1 MSVPLVDDISNKRA
15 FHFVEFRK
23 LWYAGWMWY
32 QARMMEIITTSW
44 LVLEITGSPWYVAIV
59 ALFRTLP
66 MGLFGLIS
74 GAISDRFN
82 RKNIMQ
88 VIQIVN
94 IVSLSFL
101 IGLVYFE
108 IHNLILI
115 SILVMT
121 LGFGWSLDFPARR
134 SSTADIVGSKN
145 VSNAMFVDMAALTG
159 SSVLGPLWSG
169 LLINWKGALSAYI
182 FILILDL
189 VGTIILQFIHI
200 PNPDKK
206 VEKFK
211 DLFISTK
218 NTAVYMFK
226 NPITR
231 LVITVTVI
239 ANVLFFPFMP
249 MVPVF
254 AETILFVNPV
264 LMGLLGASFGL
275 GNVIGSTYLGTFGK
289 STKPIK
295 LFIFGTSIGFIFL
308 LIFSILEI
316 YWICWVMLFFA
327 GLAMTGFGSMQSAIT
342 LMTVAPNIRG
352 KALGVIGVA
361 IGTAPLGLLFTGI
374 ISGSFG
380 IEVAI
385 TLNCSI
391 ALCILALSLFAYR
404 KELFLED
411 AQIISQQNSN

>member
-1 MSVPLVDDISNKRA
+1 MSARVADDIDNKRA
-15 FHFVEFRK
+15 FHFLEFRK

-44 LVLEITGSPWYVAIV
+44 LILDITESQWDVAIV
-59 ALFRTLP
+59 ALFRALP
-66 MGLFGLIS
+66 MGLLSLVS

-82 RKNIMQ
+82 RKTIMQ
-88 VIQIVN
+88 VVQIVN
-94 IVSLSFL
+94 ISSLILL

-108 IHNLILI
+108 INNLIII
-115 SILVMT
+115 SIVVMA
-121 LGFGWSLDFPARR
+121 LGVGWSLDFPARR

-145 VSNAMFVDMAALTG
+145 VSNAMFIDMAALTG

-169 LLINWKGALSAYI
+169 LLINWKGAIAAYI
-182 FILILDL
+182 FILLL
-189 VGTIILQFIHI
+189 VVIGTIILQFIRI
-200 PNPDKK
+200 PNPEKK
-206 VEKFK
+206 IEKFK

-218 NTAVYMFK
+218 NTAIYMLK
-226 NPITR
+226 NRITR
-231 LVITVTVI
+231 LVITVTII
-239 ANVLFFPFMP
+239 ANVLFFPFIP

-254 AETILFVNPV
+254 AETVLSVNPL

-295 LFIFGTSIGFIFL
+295 LFIFGTTVGFLFL
-308 LIFSILEI
+308 LTFSLLQI
-316 YWICWVMLFFA
+316 YWFCLFLLFFA

-342 LMTVAPNIRG
+342 LMTVSPNIRG

-361 IGTAPLGLLFTGI
+361 IGTAPLGLLITGMV
-374 ISGSFG
+374 SGRFG

-385 TLNCSI
+385 TINCSV
-391 ALCILALSLFAYR
+391 ALCILLCSIVFYR

-411 AQIISQQNSN
+411 FELISDQKLN

>member
-1 MSVPLVDDISNKRA
+1 
-15 FHFVEFRK
+15 
-23 LWYAGWMWY
+23 
-32 QARMMEIITTSW
+32 
-44 LVLEITGSPWYVAIV
+44 
-59 ALFRTLP
+59 
-66 MGLFGLIS
+66 
-74 GAISDRFN
+74 
-82 RKNIMQ
+82 
-88 VIQIVN
+88 
-94 IVSLSFL
+94 
-101 IGLVYFE
+101 
-108 IHNLILI
+108 
-115 SILVMT
+115 
-121 LGFGWSLDFPARR
+121 
-134 SSTADIVGSKN
+134 
-145 VSNAMFVDMAALTG
+145 
-159 SSVLGPLWSG
+159 
-169 LLINWKGALSAYI
+169 
-182 FILILDL
+182 
-189 VGTIILQFIHI
+189 
-200 PNPDKK
+200 
-206 VEKFK
+206 
-211 DLFISTK
+211 
-218 NTAVYMFK
+218 MFK

-254 AETILFVNPV
+254 AETVLFVNPV

-308 LIFSILEI
+308 LFFSISEI

-374 ISGSFG
+374 ISGRFG

-391 ALCILALSLFAYR
+391 ALCILTLSLFAYR

>member
-1 MSVPLVDDISNKRA
+1 MSLRSADDIIAKRA
-15 FHFVEFRK
+15 FHFLEFRK

-44 LVLEITGSPWYVAIV
+44 LILDITGSQWNVAIV
-59 ALFRTLP
+59 ALFRALP
-66 MGLFGLIS
+66 MGLLSLVS
-74 GAISDRFN
+74 GAVSDRFN
-82 RKNIMQ
+82 RKTIMQ
-88 VIQIVN
+88 VVQIMN
-94 IVSLSFL
+94 ISSLILL

-108 IHNLILI
+108 INNLIII
-115 SILVMT
+115 SIVVMA
-121 LGFGWSLDFPARR
+121 LGIGWSLDFPARR

-169 LLINWKGALSAYI
+169 LLINWKGAIAAYI
-182 FILILDL
+182 FILLLI
-189 VGTIILQFIHI
+189 VIGTLILQFIRI
-200 PNPDKK
+200 PNPEKQI
-206 VEKFK
+206 EKFK

-218 NTAVYMFK
+218 NTAIYMLK
-226 NPITR
+226 NRITR
-231 LVITVTVI
+231 LVITVTII
-239 ANVLFFPFMP
+239 ANVLFFPFIP

-254 AETILFVNPV
+254 AETVLLVNPV

-275 GNVIGSTYLGTFGK
+275 GNVIGSTYLGTLGK

-295 LFIFGTSIGFIFL
+295 LFIFGTTTGFLFL
-308 LIFSILEI
+308 LAFSVLEL
-316 YWICWVMLFFA
+316 YWACWFLLFFA

-342 LMTVAPNIRG
+342 LMTVSPDIRG

-361 IGTAPLGLLFTGI
+361 IGTAPLGLLITGI
-374 ISGSFG
+374 VSGRFG

-385 TLNCSI
+385 TINCCI
-391 ALCILALSLFAYR
+391 ALFILIFALIFYR

-411 AQIISQQNSN
+411 SELISDQS

>member
-1 MSVPLVDDISNKRA
+1 MSLRSADDIIAKRA
-15 FHFVEFRK
+15 FHFLEFRK

-44 LVLEITGSPWYVAIV
+44 LILDITGSQWNVAIV
-59 ALFRTLP
+59 ALFRALP
-66 MGLFGLIS
+66 MGLLSLVS
-74 GAISDRFN
+74 GAVSDRFN
-82 RKNIMQ
+82 RKTIMQ
-88 VIQIVN
+88 VVQIMN
-94 IVSLSFL
+94 ISSLILLF
-101 IGLVYFE
+101 GLVYFE
-108 IHNLILI
+108 INKLILI
-115 SILVMT
+115 SIVVMA
-121 LGFGWSLDFPARR
+121 LGVGWSLDFPARR

-169 LLINWKGALSAYI
+169 LLINWKGAIAAYI
-182 FILILDL
+182 FILLLI
-189 VGTIILQFIHI
+189 VIGTLILQFIRI
-200 PNPDKK
+200 PNPEKQI
-206 VEKFK
+206 EKFK

-218 NTAVYMFK
+218 NTAIYMLK
-226 NPITR
+226 NRITR
-231 LVITVTVI
+231 LVITVTII
-239 ANVLFFPFMP
+239 ANVLFFPFIP

-254 AETILFVNPV
+254 AETVLLVNPV

-295 LFIFGTSIGFIFL
+295 LFIFGTTTGFLFL
-308 LIFSILEI
+308 LAFSVLEL
-316 YWICWVMLFFA
+316 YWACWFLLFFA

-342 LMTVAPNIRG
+342 LMTVSPDIRG

-361 IGTAPLGLLFTGI
+361 IGTAPLGLLITGI
-374 ISGSFG
+374 VSGRFG

-385 TLNCSI
+385 TINCCI
-391 ALCILALSLFAYR
+391 ALFILIFALIFYR

-411 AQIISQQNSN
+411 SELISDQS